1 MSNLRNMLEMAL
13 SAGHNALDLRC
24 DQPDLLREEL
34 VRYNDFTSRA
44 CYVWVPNSGLSR
56 IDMPHIVVPNT
67 KSFEQ
72 ALQHIVNRPHFAIYL
87 FENLRD
93 EFKIVSTWA
102 LLRRLVA
109 DRSPQRKLLVF
120 GGSGLN
126 VPEHMKGLFVE
137 TQLRMNASSGASTA
151 ARVA

>member
-24 DQPDLLREEL
+24 DSSAVLRDEL
-34 VRYNDFTSRA
+34 IRYNDFTSRA
-44 CYVWVPNSGLSR
+44 CYVWEPRRGLSR

-67 KSFEQ
+67 GSFEQ
-72 ALQHIVNRPHFAIYL
+72 ALQHIANRPHFAIYL

-93 EFKIVSTWA
+93 EFKSVTTWA
-102 LLRRLVA
+102 ILRRLVA

-120 GGSGLN
+120 GGQGVN
-126 VPEHMKGLFVE
+126 VPDHMKGLFVE
-137 TQLRMNASSGASTA
+137 AQLRVNASTGQQS
-151 ARVA
+151 RVA

>member
-13 SAGHNALDLRC
+13 SAGHNALDLHC
-24 DQPDLLREEL
+24 DNTALLRDEL
-34 VRYNDFTSRA
+34 LRYNDFTSRA
-44 CYVWVPNSGLSR
+44 CYVWEPGRGLSR

-67 KSFEQ
+67 ASFEQ
-72 ALQHIVNRPHFAIYL
+72 ALQHIVSRPHFAVYL

-120 GGSGLN
+120 GGQGLN

-137 TQLRMNASSGASTA
+137 TQLRTNSQTGQQF
-151 ARVA
+151 RVA

>member
-13 SAGHNALDLRC
+13 SAGHNALDLHC
-24 DQPDLLREEL
+24 EDTAVLRDEL

-44 CYVWVPNSGLSR
+44 CYVWEPGRGLSR

-67 KSFEQ
+67 GSFEQ
-72 ALQHIVNRPHFAIYL
+72 ALQHLVSRPHFAVYL
-87 FENLRD
+87 FENLHD
-93 EFKIVSTWA
+93 EFKSTATWT

-120 GGSGLN
+120 GGKGLN

-137 TQLRMNASSGASTA
+137 TQLRVSNQSSQQF
-151 ARVA
+151 RVA

>member
-13 SAGHNALDLRC
+13 SAGHNALDLHC
-24 DQPDLLREEL
+24 DQTAVLRDEL
-34 VRYNDFTSRA
+34 IRYNDFTSRA
-44 CYVWVPNSGLSR
+44 CYVWQPGQGLSR

-67 KSFEQ
+67 ASFEQ

-87 FENLRD
+87 FENLCD

-120 GGSGLN
+120 GGNGLS

-137 TQLRMNASSGASTA
+137 AQLRVNSQASQQV
-151 ARVA
+151 RVA